1 MSIDSI
7 IQDAVAKAVDALYDV
22 KTDPKSI
29 VPQSTRKEFEG
40 NLTVV
45 VFPWV
50 KAARKSPEA
59 VGNEIGI
66 RPATG
71 CFQVPKAMQMPSRC
85 PGHPDFL
92 PGPCGRQYAH
102 RNGKGDRLFPPYA
115 RFPMHSDPIILSPF
129 YLPLFSLPLVRFP
142 VCLPLIRFPVYLS
155 LIRLPAYPAF
165 PDFSTAPASTQKHF
179 PVQALAMPGIRLWK
193 Q

>member
-59 VGNEIGI
+59 VGNEIGQWLVENE
-66 RPATG
+66 PAVAAFNLVKG
-71 CFQVPKAMQMPSRC
+71 
-85 PGHPDFL
+85 FL
-92 PGPCGRQYAH
+92 NITIEP
-102 RNGKGDRLFPPYA
+102 
-115 RFPMHSDPIILSPF
+115 RF
-129 YLPLFSLPLVRFP
+129 
-142 VCLPLIRFPVYLS
+142 
-155 LIRLPAYPAF
+155 
-165 PDFSTAPASTQKHF
+165 
-179 PVQALAMPGIRLWK
+179 
-193 Q
+193 